1 MDYSK
6 LANWQINT
14 LAANAGLTVSE
25 WKAQQ
30 DRENAGKQNGSK
42 SETPVFGP
50 PKPPAG
56 GSRSGSTSSV
66 SPDFFEPVYVK
77 FRENEYPSVYSMKD
91 ANKAAK
97 QAGMNVDEWASTYG
111 FEFKEQSLTGAS
123 PSTMESSDEQ
133 RKITQRSLDI
143 ATGRFE
149 IDPEVQQRVGE
160 IGVRSM
166 YVPKNPLLE
175 KAEKYREAYAPT
187 PGDALQAKF
196 DEAEGTWIYD
206 ISPSVGQ
213 AKLGANMREYY
224 PMLPDFT
231 QSPEDLAALYGEE
244 AYNLIPARDLE
255 TGEIVDYKQKRGSYH
270 DEDSREKRARKRLFG
285 TVDDWRVI
293 TRRALV
299 DDEWGGYISEE
310 ALVDQLNLELA
321 KIGLQAKE
329 ENAVYQRSAG
339 EKFADFLQILG
350 GGGIPESFNAIR
362 IVPLNPSEGFDER
375 YKKGK
380 EMERKAL
387 GEGKSTQEAAS
398 IALSYYS
405 GTTLAIND
413 PEFSKKLYEAINKM
427 GDPRYLEK
435 SNARFL
441 PIMNEFRDNV
451 KFNIP
456 EISWEDAKEKVKQDL
471 LEETKQFSFVKE
483 AARGVTN
490 IEDASN
496 PAYRLANEIAISK
509 EAPEVVVNK
518 FLTTQEGQEYV
529 ATMANITRDQQ
540 ITEGIDKAFK
550 DAMEASA
557 ALYDE
562 LDEKD
567 RLVLSALIDYET
579 KNINDPRKEKIVE
592 NARKSLDRDR
602 KNVEKSVELAMES
615 GDKVDYFDAMLRI
628 NELADKEK
636 AYTSIIQKY
645 TEDKISLEIL
655 NMEARSWTQNYSY
668 LDMLEDRFQNQVGV
682 GTAWTLGKTT
692 AWLRGKLFFGD
703 ESLEEL
709 EQRQKEA
716 TMPFYEE
723 IYGEPRPNKP
733 TYWQKKSANWAE
745 AARAS
750 TARANYAITSAEQRR
765 SRIEEAAI
773 ENAFDSWSDFGNWS
787 AQAFINTA
795 PTMTAMLITKSPVSA
810 GIIAGGSAGVTME
823 SQRMMATQHLI
834 ELDEFIKSNPD
845 LSTNE
850 KYKLDKERD
859 ELARQAGFTDGDIAM
874 KAIVAGGTEAILG
887 KITTMKIFDRI
898 KAARNLRPK
907 TTKQALGLVAKEATI
922 GFALEG
928 AEEFGVELI
937 NNLWDIHVLGDRKE
951 WSQGLLEAFAQGG
964 FVGSNMTLVSAPS
977 LVRNGLTY
985 ELATKKQKQRM
996 VDIQKELED
1005 LTGTPRSADVDFTQI
1020 PMPLMTPALQKQVQ
1034 ELVDEQ
1040 NGIIEEVLNGFQAG
1054 KYTPAQLADIGRL
1067 NGKMREIEQDFAEA
1081 MADPNLTPNQRK
1093 KIKESFEQK
1102 LNEAADARNEY
1113 VESIGADELSNTFNF
1128 DATLGY
1134 QIYDMQTASNS
1145 VRDIVNNYEKLPE
1158 NKKQELKDDVQKEAG
1173 PTTLTEEDI
1182 EVKAR
1187 EKYVEDEYGK
1197 RIEKG
1202 KKNALNYLEEYAEK
1216 TGNKI
1221 NVAGFKT
1228 DEEIINH
1235 LKALHNDG
1243 AISKA
1248 DLDNGI
1254 QKVKAGEFEGAFYS
1268 GKGNVDGVTNIVVHE
1283 GKAARNG
1290 RVGVYAHEVLHAVA
1304 DIELGNKGAQD
1315 AGQRLLDWMAKNDKD
1330 LFALVEQR
1338 IEQNYTKRSEE
1349 GKRIKD
1355 KDGNFIKDEA
1365 YYEEAM
1371 NALSDV
1377 LADGATPS
1385 AGTLTQ
1391 ARSFVNK
1398 LIGGKKKLSINSGAD
1413 TYLFLRD
1420 YNDKAHKGTRGLIP
1434 NNILKIAGN
1443 KTQQERAKKAD
1454 QGIRKDA
1461 QDSMGKFSQTLSA
1474 QDKTNATDL
1483 IERLSERTKA
1493 GQKAAESM
1501 GRPFDKSMDPVIQRL
1516 ENRIS
1521 DAIGPLVSKV
1531 VEDRTKV
1538 LYDKIPADQKRNV
1551 SRQDFRESLRSEIE
1565 TFTVKEYNKDKQD
1578 LEKFIVNRAF
1588 LRANAIAKDLGIEST
1603 ETGGIKKD
1611 VEAAKGIA
1619 AQETTAQV
1627 QEVPTYKPLLDRKVF
1642 SQETVESVRNTL
1654 KTTVR
1659 TLTKRMDTPT
1669 GKNQSTKGYIAEI
1682 ENAIKKIAFKVV
1694 QDEMGT
1700 QETLRKFLTKNGL
1713 AIAEN
1718 LTTTSLQIKM
1728 PSLIQKSVGGKYKTD
1743 PKTGEKIKDA
1753 NGETIF
1759 EPNFTSN
1766 WQGKTIDRA
1775 KTSTNKEGKTSGNAI
1790 VRRLPSLSMASIAEI
1805 NGQKTKINKASL
1817 AALEFM
1823 YDDVSVNAAGNV
1835 SVGKETR
1842 GRKTALA
1849 KDMAAELSFEI
1860 LSEELRNPNSD
1871 LVQAFETQQRN
1882 LGVEL
1887 ADNYV
1892 AELKRDMERGTVKY
1906 SKTIRNMSADKQ
1918 VSFFAKSNELA
1929 KALYALNGNFGST
1942 KTLLK
1947 NTLKDVYGDLF
1958 TTAEYNGVSQDLYN
1972 IFKAVNV
1979 EQVKANLWQA
1989 ETFEEVL
1996 LGIQNDIDWDE
2007 NVHQLTGATATNAAL
2022 FRDPNKRA
2030 IAKESL
2036 VELANNGMLT
2046 AAEVKSFFPATF
2058 ANSRRVGD
2066 TYKDG
2071 SKHPNGDVRS
2081 DFFFDVQDI
2090 KDTFVGKGKP
2100 FTEQEWENAETIP
2113 QTASVLTQHI
2123 NNKYDSNPALRK
2135 KDAENADKA
2144 WNFTTKIVKALK
2156 DMDADT
2162 QTMIMSALNS
2172 GTNTALR
2179 TAAPVV
2185 WIVDGLNVKNPKSLR
2200 YEHMVPAREVL
2211 ALMYKRYVKGDTSID
2226 MQALK
2231 DDYQVA
2237 LIPRDNSEGFV
2248 NMDAIIGDVGFGR
2261 RQVYGYVPGQVPN
2274 TQRYYNLFTRG
2285 VVPYAIRKFGTD
2297 EVVGKKFVDMYNK
2310 VPVFNAE
2317 VTLDAK
2323 EDMQPSAKYSNS
2335 KPRAVFMVG
2344 GPGAG
2349 KTNVGKGL
2357 KLGRRGFKVV
2367 NQDLALEPMKEEAGL
2382 PANEQQYTKEQRSIR
2397 AKLGAAARKAAEA
2410 KMEKYK
2416 NNGES
2421 MVVDGTGASYNA
2433 TMKKINALRDVG
2445 YEVSI
2450 VFANTSKE
2458 EAVARNKARSERAL
2472 PDSVVE
2478 RAWDS
2483 VQESAKLYKEEFGDS
2498 FYELNTNELK
2508 MGQALPK
2515 PFLDKLY
2522 KDLEVAEAKYSKTLN
2537 DEFNNILE
2545 RATGIGAQKRF
2556 SRVQAELRGA
2566 KKGRFRWFVPP
2577 GADDFRGL
2585 VHYAFSGKG
2594 KQGDAD
2600 MKWFEQKLMDPYFRG
2615 VEAINRVRQQ
2625 VKRDYKA
2632 TIKAFRPEYKML
2644 NKKIGNS
2651 EFTYDQALRVYL
2663 WNKQGTN
2670 VPGLSKRD
2678 TKLLLDAIN
2687 SNEQLMLFADALM
2700 AVSRQNEWSAPTDYW
2715 QAQSVLSD
2723 LNNMTEKIGRKK
2735 FLQEFIEN
2743 ADIIFSAENLNK
2755 IEAAFGRAHREAIED
2770 LLYSMKNGTN
2780 RPSGSNATVNKFI
2793 NWINGSTG
2801 AIMFFNRR
2809 SALLQMLSTTNFI
2822 NWSDNNPIKA
2832 AAAFANQKQYWS
2844 DWVKIFNSDK
2854 LKERRG
2860 GLKTD
2865 VSESELAAV
2874 ASRSKNNPQAILA
2887 YLLKLGFTP
2896 TQIADSLAIASG
2908 GATFYRN
2915 RINTYIKEG
2924 KSKQEAEE
2932 QAWLDFTKKSD
2943 ETQQSSDPALV
2954 SQVQRS
2960 VLGRLV
2966 FAFANTPMQ
2975 YTRLMKKA
2983 AMDLKNRRGDWKS
2996 NVSKIAY
3003 YGFIQNAIF
3012 SALQSGLFAL
3022 LPGFDDEDEDLTETE
3037 AEKKAAK
3044 EEAKITRMINSMLD
3058 TVLRGSGVYGA
3069 VASTL
3074 KNTVSEYIKQEEKG
3088 FMADHTY
3095 TILSAT
3101 SISPPINS
3109 KLRKIYSAIQTAKF
3123 EKDELKERAFGM
3135 LQDGRPNFGP
3145 GWSIAGNIVSG
3156 TLNIP
3161 LDRVVD
3167 EFNAIGEAMDER
3179 NTVYQRVAL
3188 SLGWK
3193 TWDVGAIDEEAEEI
3207 KAEAKRIR
3215 KEEGI
3220 KKAKKTREENKKKKE
3235 AEEAKEAG
3243 DAYAK
3248 WREKEIKRLQ
3258 QEREENNLNGGNN

>member
-1 MDYSK
+1 
-6 LANWQINT
+6 
-14 LAANAGLTVSE
+14 
-25 WKAQQ
+25 
-30 DRENAGKQNGSK
+30 
-42 SETPVFGP
+42 
-50 PKPPAG
+50 
-56 GSRSGSTSSV
+56 
-66 SPDFFEPVYVK
+66 
-77 FRENEYPSVYSMKD
+77 
-91 ANKAAK
+91 
-97 QAGMNVDEWASTYG
+97 
-111 FEFKEQSLTGAS
+111 
-123 PSTMESSDEQ
+123 
-133 RKITQRSLDI
+133 
-143 ATGRFE
+143 
-149 IDPEVQQRVGE
+149 
-160 IGVRSM
+160 
-166 YVPKNPLLE
+166 
-175 KAEKYREAYAPT
+175 
-187 PGDALQAKF
+187 
-196 DEAEGTWIYD
+196 
-206 ISPSVGQ
+206 
-213 AKLGANMREYY
+213 
-224 PMLPDFT
+224 
-231 QSPEDLAALYGEE
+231 
-244 AYNLIPARDLE
+244 
-255 TGEIVDYKQKRGSYH
+255 
-270 DEDSREKRARKRLFG
+270 
-285 TVDDWRVI
+285 
-293 TRRALV
+293 
-299 DDEWGGYISEE
+299 
-310 ALVDQLNLELA
+310 
-321 KIGLQAKE
+321 
-329 ENAVYQRSAG
+329 
-339 EKFADFLQILG
+339 
-350 GGGIPESFNAIR
+350 
-362 IVPLNPSEGFDER
+362 
-375 YKKGK
+375 
-380 EMERKAL
+380 
-387 GEGKSTQEAAS
+387 
-398 IALSYYS
+398 
-405 GTTLAIND
+405 
-413 PEFSKKLYEAINKM
+413 
-427 GDPRYLEK
+427 
-435 SNARFL
+435 
-441 PIMNEFRDNV
+441 
-451 KFNIP
+451 
-456 EISWEDAKEKVKQDL
+456 
-471 LEETKQFSFVKE
+471 
-483 AARGVTN
+483 
-490 IEDASN
+490 
-496 PAYRLANEIAISK
+496 
-509 EAPEVVVNK
+509 
-518 FLTTQEGQEYV
+518 
-529 ATMANITRDQQ
+529 
-540 ITEGIDKAFK
+540 
-550 DAMEASA
+550 
-557 ALYDE
+557 
-562 LDEKD
+562 
-567 RLVLSALIDYET
+567 
-579 KNINDPRKEKIVE
+579 
-592 NARKSLDRDR
+592 
-602 KNVEKSVELAMES
+602 
-615 GDKVDYFDAMLRI
+615 
-628 NELADKEK
+628 
-636 AYTSIIQKY
+636 
-645 TEDKISLEIL
+645 
-655 NMEARSWTQNYSY
+655 
-668 LDMLEDRFQNQVGV
+668 
-682 GTAWTLGKTT
+682 
-692 AWLRGKLFFGD
+692 
-703 ESLEEL
+703 
-709 EQRQKEA
+709 
-716 TMPFYEE
+716 
-723 IYGEPRPNKP
+723 
-733 TYWQKKSANWAE
+733 
-745 AARAS
+745 
-750 TARANYAITSAEQRR
+750 
-765 SRIEEAAI
+765 
-773 ENAFDSWSDFGNWS
+773 
-787 AQAFINTA
+787 
-795 PTMTAMLITKSPVSA
+795 
-810 GIIAGGSAGVTME
+810 
-823 SQRMMATQHLI
+823 
-834 ELDEFIKSNPD
+834 
-845 LSTNE
+845 
-850 KYKLDKERD
+850 
-859 ELARQAGFTDGDIAM
+859 
-874 KAIVAGGTEAILG
+874 
-887 KITTMKIFDRI
+887 
-898 KAARNLRPK
+898 
-907 TTKQALGLVAKEATI
+907 
-922 GFALEG
+922 
-928 AEEFGVELI
+928 
-937 NNLWDIHVLGDRKE
+937 
-951 WSQGLLEAFAQGG
+951 
-964 FVGSNMTLVSAPS
+964 MTLVSAPS

-985 ELATKKQKQRM
+985 ELATKSQKQRM
-996 VDIQKELED
+996 ADIQQELEE

-1020 PMPLMTPALQKQVQ
+1020 PMPMMTPALQKKVQ

-1054 KYTPAQLADIGRL
+1054 KYTPAQLADIGQL
-1067 NGKMREIEQDFAEA
+1067 NGKVREIEADFAEA
-1081 MADPNLTPNQRK
+1081 MADPNLTPAQRK
-1093 KIKESFEQK
+1093 KIKESFEEK
-1102 LNEAADARNEY
+1102 LNEATDARNEY

-1134 QIYDMQTASNS
+1134 QIYDTQSATQSM
-1145 VRDIVNNYEKLPE
+1145 RGIVNNYAKLPE
-1158 NKKQELKDDVQKEAG
+1158 NEKQALKDEVQKEAG

-1187 EKYVEDEYGK
+1187 EKYIENEYGK
-1197 RIEKG
+1197 RIENG
-1202 KKNALNYLEEYAEK
+1202 KKNALNYLEEYAK
-1216 TGNKI
+1216 QTGNKI

-1235 LKALHNDG
+1235 LESLHNDG

-1248 DLDNGI
+1248 DLNDGI
-1254 QKVKAGEFEGAFYS
+1254 QKVKDGVFEGAFYS
-1268 GKGNVDGVTNIVVHE
+1268 GKANVDGVTNIVVHE

-1304 DIELGNKGAQD
+1304 EAELGDKGAQV
-1315 AGQRLLDWMAKNDKD
+1315 AGQKLLDWMSKNDKN

-1355 KDGNFIKDEA
+1355 KDGNFVKDEA

-1443 KTQQERAKKAD
+1443 KAQQERAKKAD

-1474 QDKTNATDL
+1474 QDKTNAVDL

-1531 VEDRTKV
+1531 VEDRTKA

-1565 TFTVKEYNKDKQD
+1565 TFTVKEYNKEKQD

-1619 AQETTAQV
+1619 AQETTTQT
-1627 QEVPTYKPLLDRKVF
+1627 QEAPTYKPLLDRKVF

-1659 TLTKRMDTPT
+1659 TLTKRMDAPT
-1669 GKNQSTKGYIAEI
+1669 GKNQSTKAYIAEI
-1682 ENAIKKIAFKVV
+1682 ENAMKKIAFKVIK
-1694 QDEMGT
+1694 DEMGT
-1700 QETLRKFLTKNGL
+1700 QENLRKFLTKNGL

-1718 LTTTSLQIKM
+1718 LTTTSLQTKM

-1743 PKTGEKIKDA
+1743 PKTGKKIKDA

-1775 KTSTNKEGKTSGNAI
+1775 KTSTNKEGKTSGNAL

-1835 SVGKETR
+1835 SVGKEIN
-1842 GRKTALA
+1842 GRKTALS

-1892 AELKRDMERGTVKY
+1892 AELTRDMERGTVKY
-1906 SKTIRNMSADKQ
+1906 SKTIRNMSDDKQ
-1918 VSFFAKSNELA
+1918 VSFFARSSELA
-1929 KALYALNGNFGST
+1929 KALEALNGNFGST
-1942 KTLLK
+1942 KTVLK
-1947 NTLKDVYGDLF
+1947 STLKDVYGDLF
-1958 TTAEYNGVSQDLYN
+1958 TTAEYNKISQDLYN
-1972 IFKAVNV
+1972 VFKPISV
-1979 EQVKANLWQA
+1979 EQVKANLWKA
-1989 ETFEEVL
+1989 ETFEEIL
-1996 LGIQNDIDWDE
+1996 ADIQTDIDWDE

-2022 FRDPNKRA
+2022 FRSKEKRE
-2030 IAKESL
+2030 IAKENL
-2036 VELANNGMLT
+2036 VKLANDGIIT
-2046 AAEVKSFFPATF
+2046 ASEVKSFFSPTF
-2058 ANSRRVGD
+2058 ANSRRTGD

-2071 SKHPNGDVRS
+2071 SKHPKGDVRS

-2090 KDTFVGKGKP
+2090 KDAFVGEGRP
-2100 FTEQEWENAETIP
+2100 FTEQEWESAETIP
-2113 QTASVLTQHI
+2113 QTANVLMQHI
-2123 NNKYDSNPALRK
+2123 NNKYDSDPALRK

-2144 WNFTTKIVKALK
+2144 WDFVTKIMKALK

-2185 WIVDGLNVKNPKSLR
+2185 WIVDGLNVKDPKSLR
-2200 YEHMVPAREVL
+2200 YEHMVPAREIL
-2211 ALMYKRYVKGDTSID
+2211 ALMYKRYVNGDTSVD

-2237 LIPRDNSEGFV
+2237 LIPRDNNEGFV
-2248 NMDAIIGDVGFGR
+2248 NMDSIIGEQGFGS

-2274 TQRYYNLFTRG
+2274 TKRYYNLFTRG
-2285 VVPYAIRKFGTD
+2285 VVPYGIRKFGTN
-2297 EVVGKKFVDMYNK
+2297 EVVGKEYADMYNK

-2382 PANEQQYTKEQRSIR
+2382 PANEQQYTKEQRSMR

-2433 TMKKINALRDVG
+2433 TMKKINALRDAG

-2458 EAVARNKARSERAL
+2458 EAIARNKARSERAL
-2472 PDSVVE
+2472 PDFVVE
-2478 RAWDS
+2478 RTWDS
-2483 VQESAKLYKEEFGDS
+2483 VQESAKRYKEEFGDS

-2537 DEFNNILE
+2537 NEFNEILE
-2545 RATGIGAQKRF
+2545 RTTGIGAQKRF
-2556 SRVQAELRGA
+2556 SKVQAELRGA

-2625 VKRDYKA
+2625 IKRDYKA

-2770 LLYSMKNGTN
+2770 ALYSMKNGTN

-2822 NWSDNNPIKA
+2822 NWSDNNPVKA

-2874 ASRSKNNPQAILA
+2874 ASRSKNSPQAILA
-2887 YLLKLGFTP
+2887 YLLKIGFTP

-2908 GATFYRN
+2908 GASYYRN
-2915 RINTYIKEG
+2915 RVNTYIKEG

-2983 AMDLKNRRGDWKS
+2983 ALDLKNGRGDWKS

-3044 EEAKITRMINSMLD
+3044 EEAKITRMLNSMLD

-3095 TILSAT
+3095 TILAAT

-3109 KLRKIYSAIQTAKF
+3109 KLRKIYSAIQTRKF

-3167 EFNAIGEAMDER
+3167 ELNAIGEAMDER

-3188 SLGWK
+3188 GLGWK

-3258 QEREENNLNGGNN
+3258 QEREENNLNAGNN

>member
-6 LANWQINT
+6 LATWQINT

-97 QAGMNVDEWASTYG
+97 QAGMSVDDWASTYG
-111 FEFKEQSLTGAS
+111 FEFKEQSLAGAS
-123 PSTMESSDEQ
+123 PSTMESSPEQ
-133 RKITQRSLDI
+133 RKITQRTLDI
-143 ATGRFE
+143 ATGRVE
-149 IDPEVQQRVGE
+149 LDPEAQQRVSE

-175 KAEKYREAYAPT
+175 KAEKYRGIQAESYGP
-187 PGDALQAKF
+187 ALQTEF
-196 DEAEGTWIYD
+196 DEAEGTVITTT
-206 ISPSVGQ
+206 SGEEV
-213 AKLGANMREYY
+213 YY

-244 AYNLIPARDLE
+244 AYNLIPARDSK
-255 TGEIVDYKQKRGSYH
+255 TGEIVEYKQKRFGRGYYGYFK
-270 DEDSREKRARKRLFG
+270 EDSREKREYRDIFG

-293 TRRALV
+293 TNRARV
-299 DDEWGGYISEE
+299 DDKWGGYISEE

-321 KIGLQAKE
+321 KIGLKAYETDAIGTQDFGDRMGDLALLVAGGGTPEYANAITIAPINVPPDFVEEFHQAAFMGYEAKE
-329 ENAVYQRSAG
+329 KRILDAAQRRG
-339 EKFADFLQILG
+339 WG
-350 GGGIPESFNAIR
+350 PEEIEHAEEVLSNTRIAI
-362 IVPLNPSEGFDER
+362 S
-375 YKKGK
+375 
-380 EMERKAL
+380 
-387 GEGKSTQEAAS
+387 
-398 IALSYYS
+398 
-405 GTTLAIND
+405 
-413 PEFSKKLYEAINKM
+413 
-427 GDPRYLEK
+427 DPRFAEKLHDLIYFYGDANYLEK
-435 SNARFL
+435 SHQRFL
-441 PIMNEFRDNV
+441 PIMDAFRNNV

-471 LEETKQFSFVKE
+471 LEETKEVSLVEE

-490 IEDASN
+490 IEAASN
-496 PAYRLANEIAISK
+496 LGYRLANEIAISK
-509 EAPEVVVNK
+509 ESPEVVVER
-518 FLTTQEGQEYV
+518 FLATQEGQGYI
-529 ATMANITRDQQ
+529 ATMADFNRSLQV
-540 ITEGIDKAFK
+540 EAGIEKAFD
-550 DAMEASA
+550 DAIKASA
-557 ALYDE
+557 ALYEE
-562 LDEKD
+562 LSEND
-567 RLVLSALIDYET
+567 RLTLSALIDYET
-579 KNINDPRKEKIVE
+579 KNINDPRKQKVAEDAQK
-592 NARKSLDRDR
+592 ALDQDR
-602 KNVEKSVELAMES
+602 KKVEDSVELAMKS
-615 GDKVDYFDAMLRI
+615 GDKLDYYDAILKI

-636 AYTSIIQKY
+636 AYTPILQKY
-645 TEDKISLEIL
+645 TEDQISLEIL
-655 NMEARSWTQNYSY
+655 NSETRSWTQNYDY
-668 LDMLEDRFQNQVGV
+668 LDMLSDRFQTEAG
-682 GTAWTLGKTT
+682 LGAQYVHGKGMSVIYAALFKTSY
-692 AWLRGKLFFGD
+692 D
-703 ESLEEL
+703 ETYEQMLERE
-709 EQRQKEA
+709 KDPTKA
-716 TMPFYEE
+716 
-723 IYGEPRPNKP
+723 KP
-733 TYWQKKSANWAE
+733 TYYEKK
-745 AARAS
+745 AALYEENLIAS
-750 TARANYAITSAEQRR
+750 TVRAHYAITSAEQRR
-765 SRIEEAAI
+765 SKIKEAAV
-773 ENAFDSWSDFGNWS
+773 EDAFDSWGDFGNWA
-787 AQAFINTA
+787 AQSFINTA
-795 PTMTAMLITKSPVSA
+795 PTMTAMLLTRSATPA
-810 GIIAGGSAGVTME
+810 GIIAGGSAGVSME
-823 SQRMMATQHLI
+823 EQRMVATQHLI
-834 ELDEFIKSNPD
+834 ELEEYIKNNPD
-845 LSTNE
+845 LSINE
-850 KYKLDKERD
+850 KYKLDKERE
-859 ELARQAGFTDGDIAM
+859 ELARQAGFTDADVAW
-874 KAIVAGGTEAILG
+874 KAIQAGGIEMIMG
-887 KITTMKIFDRI
+887 KLTTMKIFDRI
-898 KAARNLRPK
+898 RATRNLRPK
-907 TTKQALGLVAKEATI
+907 TTRQALGLVAKEAAI

-928 AEEFGVELI
+928 TEEFGVELI
-937 NNLWDIHVLGDRKE
+937 NNLWDIHILGDRKE

-964 FVGSNMTLVSAPS
+964 FVGGNMTLVSAPS

-996 VDIQKELED
+996 ADIQKELED

-1020 PMPLMTPALQKQVQ
+1020 PMPLMTPALQKKIQ

-1054 KYTPAQLADIGRL
+1054 KYTPAQLADIGQL
-1067 NGKMREIEQDFAEA
+1067 NGKVREIEQDFAEA
-1081 MADPNLTPNQRK
+1081 MADPDLTPAQRK
-1093 KIKESFEQK
+1093 KIKESYEAK

-1134 QIYDMQTASNS
+1134 QIYDMQTASQS
-1145 VRDIVNNYEKLPE
+1145 VQDIVNNYEKLPE
-1158 NKKQELKDDVQKEAG
+1158 NKKQELKDKVREEAG

-1202 KKNALNYLEEYAEK
+1202 KENALNYLEEYAEN

-1290 RVGVYAHEVLHAVA
+1290 KVGVYAHEVLHAVA
-1304 DIELGNKGAQD
+1304 DIELGDKGAQD
-1315 AGQRLLDWMAKNDKD
+1315 AGQKLLDWMAKNDKD

-1377 LADGATPS
+1377 LSDGATPS

-1391 ARSFVNK
+1391 ARSFINK

-1420 YNDKAHKGTRGLIP
+1420 YNDKAHKGRRGLIP
-1434 NNILKIAGN
+1434 NNILKTAGN
-1443 KTQQERAKKAD
+1443 KAQQERAKKAD

-1474 QDKTNATDL
+1474 QDKTNAVDL

-1521 DAIGPLVSKV
+1521 DAIGPLVNKV
-1531 VEDRTKV
+1531 VEDRTKA

-1565 TFTVKEYNKDKQD
+1565 TFTVKEYNKEKQD

-1619 AQETTAQV
+1619 AQETTTQT
-1627 QEVPTYKPLLDRKVF
+1627 QEAPTYKPLLDRKVF

-1659 TLTKRMDTPT
+1659 TLTKRMDAPT
-1669 GKNQSTKGYIAEI
+1669 GKNQSTKAYIAEI
-1682 ENAIKKIAFKVV
+1682 ENAMKKIAFKVIK
-1694 QDEMGT
+1694 DEMGT
-1700 QETLRKFLTKNGL
+1700 QENLRKFLTKNGL

-1718 LTTTSLQIKM
+1718 LTTTSLQTKM

-1743 PKTGEKIKDA
+1743 PKTGKKIKDA

-1766 WQGKTIDRA
+1766 WRGKTIDRA
-1775 KTSTNKEGKTSGNAI
+1775 KTSTNKEGKTSGNAL

-1835 SVGKETR
+1835 SVGKEIN
-1842 GRKTALA
+1842 GRKTALS

-1892 AELKRDMERGTVKY
+1892 AELTRDMERGTVKY
-1906 SKTIRNMSADKQ
+1906 SKTIRNMSDDKQ
-1918 VSFFAKSNELA
+1918 VSFFARSSELA
-1929 KALYALNGNFGST
+1929 KALEALNGNFGST
-1942 KTLLK
+1942 KTVLK
-1947 NTLKDVYGDLF
+1947 STLKDVYGDLF
-1958 TTAEYNGVSQDLYN
+1958 TTAEYNKVSQDLYN
-1972 IFKAVNV
+1972 VFKPISV
-1979 EQVKANLWQA
+1979 EQVKANLWKA
-1989 ETFEEVL
+1989 ETFEEIL
-1996 LGIQNDIDWDE
+1996 ADIQNDIDWDE

-2022 FRDPNKRA
+2022 FRSKEKRE
-2030 IAKESL
+2030 IAKENL
-2036 VELANNGMLT
+2036 VKLADDGVLT
-2046 AAEVKSFFPATF
+2046 AAAVKSFFSATF
-2058 ANSRRVGD
+2058 ANSRRTGD

-2071 SKHPNGDVRS
+2071 SKHPKGDVRS

-2090 KDTFVGKGKP
+2090 KDAFVGEGRP
-2100 FTEQEWENAETIP
+2100 FTEQEWESAETIP
-2113 QTASVLTQHI
+2113 QTANVLVQHI
-2123 NNKYDSNPALRK
+2123 NNKYDSDPALRK

-2144 WNFTTKIVKALK
+2144 WDFVTKIMKALK
-2156 DMDADT
+2156 GMDADT

-2185 WIVDGLNVKNPKSLR
+2185 WVVDGLNVKDPKSLR
-2200 YEHMVPAREVL
+2200 YEHMVPAREIL
-2211 ALMYKRYVKGDTSID
+2211 ALMYKRYVNGDTSVD

-2237 LIPRDNSEGFV
+2237 LIPRDNNEGFV
-2248 NMDAIIGDVGFGR
+2248 NMDSIIGEQGFGS

-2274 TQRYYNLFTRG
+2274 TKRYYNLFTRG
-2285 VVPYAIRKFGTD
+2285 VVPYGIRKFGTD
-2297 EVVGKKFVDMYNK
+2297 EVVGKEYADMYNK

-2382 PANEQQYTKEQRSIR
+2382 PANEQQYTKEQRSMR

-2433 TMKKINALRDVG
+2433 TMKKINALRDAG

-2458 EAVARNKARSERAL
+2458 EAIARNKARSERAL
-2472 PDSVVE
+2472 PDMIVE
-2478 RAWDS
+2478 RTWDA

-2522 KDLEVAEAKYSKTLN
+2522 KDLDAAEAKYSKTLSN
-2537 DEFNNILE
+2537 EFNDILE
-2545 RATGIGAQKRF
+2545 RTTGIGAQKRF
-2556 SRVQAELRGA
+2556 SKVQAELRGA

-2625 VKRDYKA
+2625 IKRDYKA

-2700 AVSRQNEWSAPTDYW
+2700 AVSRQNEWNAPTDYW
-2715 QAQSVLSD
+2715 QAQSILSD

-2770 LLYSMKNGTN
+2770 ALYSMKNGTN

-2822 NWSDNNPIKA
+2822 NWSDNNPVKA

-2874 ASRSKNNPQAILA
+2874 ASRSKNSPQAILA
-2887 YLLKLGFTP
+2887 YLLKIGFTP

-2908 GATFYRN
+2908 GASYYRN
-2915 RINTYIKEG
+2915 RVNTYIKEG

-2983 AMDLKNRRGDWKS
+2983 ALDLKNRRGDWKS

-3022 LPGFDDEDEDLTETE
+3022 LPGFDDEDEDLTEAE

-3044 EEAKITRMINSMLD
+3044 EEAKITRMLNSMLD

-3095 TILSAT
+3095 TILAAT

-3109 KLRKIYSAIQTAKF
+3109 KLRKIYSAIQTRKF

-3156 TLNIP
+3156 ALNIP

-3167 EFNAIGEAMDER
+3167 ELNAIGEAMDER

-3188 SLGWK
+3188 GLGWK

-3215 KEEGI
+3215 KEEGV

-3248 WREKEIKRLQ
+3248 WREKEMKRLQ
-3258 QEREENNLNGGNN
+3258 QEREENNLNAGNN